1 MMVLA
6 ILLGYACWIGVILYN
21 LMDENI
27 IQVLMLIKMLGSVH
41 KRAICELKAFLIL
54 FRGVTQV
61 DMVKWA

>member
-1 MMVLA
+1 MRVLA

-41 KRAICELKAFLIL
+41 KEP
-54 FRGVTQV
+54 
-61 DMVKWA
+61 DMS